1 MPNGARRTG
10 RPRRTAGPPRVGA
23 APGELKI
30 VQRFVNTLDIEAG
43 TDELDSP
50 AALMAWLE
58 RNGLGVGPAGGASP
72 PPAGAQAPRDAA
84 DVAVTAADLG
94 HAVALREAL
103 RAVLRSHVPATA
115 GGAVA
120 GGGEAGRELPGIAA
134 AVRTRL
140 VVSDDGRV
148 AVAAAGSGAAAALGR
163 ILVIVAEAGSNGTW
177 SRLKACGAADCQWAF
192 YDRSPTRTGCWCSM
206 RVCGSRSKS
215 RAYRDRAAARTGTPR
230 ATARAQAPARAD
242 PRRGP
247 RTPEDSLRQ
256 SL

>member
-1 MPNGARRTG
+1 MPNTARREG
-10 RPRRTAGPPRVGA
+10 RPRQTAGPPWIGA
-23 APGELKI
+23 APGELEI

-50 AALMAWLE
+50 AALTAWLE
-58 RNGLGVGPAGGASP
+58 RNGLGVGPPGRASA

-103 RAVLRSHVPATA
+103 RAVLRSHVPTTA
-115 GGAVA
+115 GGVAPGAVA
-120 GGGEAGRELPGIAA
+120 VGRGAGRELPGIAA

-163 ILVIVAEAGSNGTW
+163 ILLIVAEAGSNGTW

-230 ATARAQAPARAD
+230 ATARAQAPARANQ
-242 PRRGP
+242 RRGP
-247 RTPEDSLRQ
+247 
-256 SL
+256 